1 MLLHVRLILSGPRR
15 ALVVALRGPSTP
27 LFFIVTPPP
36 ERDNIADN
44 FLTGR
49 NGPVT
54 IYIVSDVPS
63 ATCFL
68 ATLKL

>member
-1 MLLHVRLILSGPRR
+1 MRLILSGPRR

-36 ERDNIADN
+36 ERDNMADN

-49 NGPVT
+49 NGPMT
-54 IYIVSDVPS
+54 FCMLSDVPY